1 MVIIRK
7 AEPKDAKEIKQ
18 VHVSAYQKNYRGF
31 LPDDFLDN
39 LKLDDEVIERTQNHI
54 KTNEYLVA
62 ECEGKVV
69 GFAKLCVP
77 AEKEIEIQA
86 LYIHPN
92 YQKRGIGTLLVNR
105 VWQEKKEQGFR
116 KLIIW
121 TIKNGPSIG
130 FYLKQGF
137 KETNMP
143 EKIWKFDRHIMQFA
157 KEI

>member
-1 MVIIRK
+1 MQKRLNK
-7 AEPKDAKEIKQ
+7 FMYRLIK
-18 VHVSAYQKNYRGF
+18 KNYRGF

-39 LKLDDEVIERTQNHI
+39 LKLDDEVIERTQYHI

-105 VWQEKKEQGFR
+105 V
-116 KLIIW
+116 
-121 TIKNGPSIG
+121 
-130 FYLKQGF
+130 
-137 KETNMP
+137 
-143 EKIWKFDRHIMQFA
+143 
-157 KEI
+157 

>member
-7 AEPKDAKEIKQ
+7 AEPKDAREIKQ

-31 LPDDFLDN
+31 LPDDYLDN
-39 LKLDDEVIERTQNHI
+39 MKIDNDIIDRTQNHI

-69 GFAKLCVP
+69 GFAKLCIP
-77 AEKEIEIQA
+77 AEKEVEIQA

-92 YQKRGIGTLLVNR
+92 YQKRGIGALLVNK
-105 VWQEKKEQGFR
+105 VCQDKKKQGFR

-121 TIKNGPSIG
+121 TIKNGPSVG
-130 FYLKQGF
+130 FYLKQGL
-137 KETNMP
+137 KASNTL
-143 EKIWKFDRHIMQFA
+143 EKIWKFNIHIVRFE